1 MFVKS
6 KQRPG
11 KTPISPFNISFLSY
25 IVDSLM
31 NTSPRPKLI
40 LIKHNLTQHQLDKPT
55 THPTD
60 PAAAADD
67 KEQENDV
74 VEQTNFESL

>member
-1 MFVKS
+1 
-6 KQRPG
+6 
-11 KTPISPFNISFLSY
+11 
-25 IVDSLM
+25 M